1 MSWPLAIIIIVAI
14 IAFSEVQKA
23 KHRAKHGIT
32 KDWLGSEVPPDH
44 PSRQPPAINADL
56 QREVEQLRERVK
68 VLERIAT
75 DEARPISLAHEIE
88 SLRDKD

>member
-1 MSWPLAIIIIVAI
+1 MSPWTMIFLLAIAGML
-14 IAFSEVQKA
+14 FSA
-23 KHRAKHGIT
+23 WKHHHDVR
-32 KDWLGSEVPPDH
+32 LGVVRDEDGNPVF
-44 PSRQPPAINADL
+44 PPAAAPSGDV
-56 QREVEQLRERVK
+56 QRELTELRERVK